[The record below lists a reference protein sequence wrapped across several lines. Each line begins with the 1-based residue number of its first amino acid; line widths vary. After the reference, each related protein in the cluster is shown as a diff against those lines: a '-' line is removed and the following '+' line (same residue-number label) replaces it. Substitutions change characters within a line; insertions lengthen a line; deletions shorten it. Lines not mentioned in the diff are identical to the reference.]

1 MIRKLHKALAGLL
14 FAGSLSLSGMATA
27 GYTDLFIFGDSLSDT
42 GVVYALS
49 GGAVPPSP
57 PAYAGRFSNGPVWVE
72 TLAAQIGLP
81 NASNNFLAG
90 GNNFAIGGARTGID
104 GSAGPGTGILGQ
116 LFGIYQPIF
125 GPLASSSA
133 LYVLGAGGNDLRD
146 AALSGNVASAQ
157 AAALNM
163 VFAAQTLAGWG
174 ASHILVA
181 NGPNVGLAP
190 EVMIGDPLNGSPPRI
205 LANPNYVADALAA
218 QTLFNA
224 TLAAGLAALEAGIPG
239 LDIIPFDMAGILQD
253 IGNDAL
259 LNGGALYGLTGT
271 GGYCFLPGV
280 FQNEGCAQS
289 VFWDNLHPT
298 AAVHAY
304 LGAAAARAVPEPATL
319 LLVSL
324 CLLSLAMQRRRAA

>member
-1 MIRKLHKALAGLL
+1 MIIRKLHKALAGLL

-42 GVVYALS
+42 GIVYALS
-49 GGAVPPSP
+49 GGAVPASP

-90 GNNFAIGGARTGID
+90 GHNFAIGGARTGVD

-116 LFGIYQPIF
+116 LFGIYQPMF
-125 GPLASSSA
+125 GPLASGSA
-133 LYVLGAGGNDLRD
+133 LYLLGAGGNDLRD

-174 ASHILVA
+174 ATHILVA

-190 EVMIGDPLNGSPPRI
+190 EALPRSLI
-205 LANPNYVADALAA
+205 NPNYVADALAA

-224 TLAAGLAALEAGIPG
+224 TLGAGLALLEAGIPG
-239 LDIIPFDMAGILQD
+239 LDIIPFDMAGILED

-259 LNGGALYGLTGT
+259 LNGGALYGLTDTSGF
-271 GGYCFLPGV
+271 CFL
-280 FQNEGCAQS
+280 QNEGCAQS
-289 VFWDNLHPT
+289 VFWDDLHPT

-324 CLLSLAMQRRRAA
+324 CLLSLAIQRRRAA